1 LGYFDQ
7 SNKKLD
13 ERLIRMY
20 QKLLLHLII
29 SREEK
34 MKRKKKTEIFN
45 IYIDKPLGIVFSGRF
60 ILDLK
65 LELSEV

>member
-1 LGYFDQ
+1 
-7 SNKKLD
+7 
-13 ERLIRMY
+13 
-20 QKLLLHLII
+20 
-29 SREEK
+29 